1 MEISKNN
8 VISLTYTLKLDHAEG
23 ELVEKVEKTEPLV
36 FIYGVG
42 MMLPKFEENLTGKV
56 VGDTFEFTLASPD
69 AYGDYQLDMIVNL
82 PLDIFM
88 VDGKVD
94 YEMLKEGNMLPMM
107 DNQGNHLQG
116 KVLGVEAETVRMDFN
131 HPMSGKTLHF
141 SGEILDVRE
150 ATEEELSHGHV
161 HGEGMEHGH

>member
-1 MEISKNN
+1 MEISKNK

-23 ELVEKVEKTEPLV
+23 ELVEKVDKTEPLV
-36 FIYGVG
+36 FIYGAG
-42 MMLPKFEENLTGKV
+42 MMLPKFEENLTGKN
-56 VGDTFEFTLASPD
+56 VGDNFEFTLASPD
-69 AYGDYQLDMIVNL
+69 AYGDYQLDMVVNL

-94 YEMLKEGNMLPMM
+94 YEMLKEGSILPMM

-116 KVLGVEAETVRMDFN
+116 KVIGVETETVRMDFN

-141 SGEILDVRE
+141 TGEIVDIRE
-150 ATEEELSHGHV
+150 ASEEELSHGHV
-161 HGEGMEHGH
+161 HGEGSHH

>member
-1 MEISKNN
+1 MEISKNK

-23 ELVEKVEKTEPLV
+23 KLVEKVDKTEPLV
-36 FIYGVG
+36 FIYGAG

-56 VGDTFEFTLASPD
+56 VGDSFEFTLVSTD
-69 AYGDYQLDMIVNL
+69 AYGDYQLDMVVNL

-88 VDGKVD
+88 VEGKVD
-94 YEMLKEGNMLPMM
+94 YDMLKVGGILPMM

-116 KVLGVEAETVRMDFN
+116 KVLGLETETVRMDFN

-141 SGEILDVRE
+141 TGDIVDVRE
-150 ATEEELSHGHV
+150 ANEEELSHGHI
-161 HGEGMEHGH
+161 HSDGCNHE